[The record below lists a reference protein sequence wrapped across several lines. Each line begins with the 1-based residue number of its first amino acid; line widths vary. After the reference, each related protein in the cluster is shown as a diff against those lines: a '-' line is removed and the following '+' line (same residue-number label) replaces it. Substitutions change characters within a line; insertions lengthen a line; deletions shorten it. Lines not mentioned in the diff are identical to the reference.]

1 MELLIG
7 PAEVHNYFVDGDL
20 HSPQRKQLE
29 NISPIFLKFFRTK
42 MENGGPPIEA
52 KPLVY

>member
-7 PAEVHNYFVDGDL
+7 PGKVHDYFVDGDL

-29 NISPIFLKFFRTK
+29 NISPIFLIFLELKWK
-42 MENGGPPIEA
+42 MED
-52 KPLVY
+52 LQ